1 MKKLVNIIIPILCL
15 FIGIIGTICIYNI
28 KNKNINIF
36 TYNDTSSLKESI
48 KKVYDSVV
56 LVENY
61 REDRLIAT
69 GTGFI
74 YKKDDTSS
82 YIITNNHVITSS
94 DDIKIMLPNSEVID
108 TVLVGKDVFS
118 DIAVLKINKTDIKVA
133 NIGNSNELE
142 LGDTVFTVGS
152 PLGINFQGT
161 VTKGIISGLDRTIEV
176 ELSIGD
182 SLMDVIQTDAAINEG
197 NSGGP
202 LCNIKGEVIG
212 INSLKI
218 TGEDAEGMGFAIP
231 IENALEVANKIE
243 IEGHIDRP
251 SIGVSLTDTINAQ
264 LTDIG
269 INVPNINYGALITNI
284 KSNSTAYEA
293 GLRKG
298 DVITKVNN
306 QDVKSAAHFRYLLYK
321 NNLNDEITIEY
332 IRNSNEAKIKLVLT
346 EILSIKD

>member
-1 MKKLVNIIIPILCL
+1 MKKFINITVPILCL
-15 FIGIIGTICIYNI
+15 FIGVIGTMCVYNL
-28 KNKNINIF
+28 KSKNISIF

-61 REDRLIAT
+61 KNNKLIAT

-74 YKKDDTSS
+74 YKKDETSS

-94 DDIKIMLPNSEVID
+94 DNIKIMLPNSEVID
-108 TVLVGKDVFS
+108 TVIVGKDIFS
-118 DIAVLKINKTDIKVA
+118 DIAVLKINKTDVTVA
-133 NIGNSNELE
+133 NIGSSNDLE

-161 VTKGIISGLDRTIEV
+161 VTKGIISGLNRTIEV

-218 TGEDAEGMGFAIP
+218 SGEDAEGMGFAIP
-231 IENALEVANKIE
+231 IENALEVANKLE

-251 SIGVSLTDTINAQ
+251 SIGVSLTDTINAV

-269 INVPNINYGALITNI
+269 LNVPDINYGALITSI
-284 KSNSTAYEA
+284 KSDSTAYEA

-298 DVITKVNN
+298 DVITKINN
-306 QDVKSAAHFRYLLYK
+306 QEVKSAAHFRYLLYK
-321 NNLNDEITIEY
+321 NNMNDEITIEY
-332 IRNSNEAKIKLVLT
+332 IRNSNTSQIKLVLT

>member
-1 MKKLVNIIIPILCL
+1 MKKFINITVPILCL
-15 FIGIIGTICIYNI
+15 FIGVIGTMCVYNL
-28 KNKNINIF
+28 KSKNISIF

-61 REDRLIAT
+61 KNNKLIAT

-74 YKKDDTSS
+74 YKKDEASS

-94 DDIKIMLPNSEVID
+94 DNIKIMLPNSEVID
-108 TVLVGKDVFS
+108 TVIVGKDIFS
-118 DIAVLKINKTDIKVA
+118 DIAVLKINKTDVKVA
-133 NIGNSNELE
+133 NIGNSNDLE

-218 TGEDAEGMGFAIP
+218 SGEDAEGMGFAIP
-231 IENALEVANKIE
+231 IENALEVANKLE

-251 SIGVSLTDTINAQ
+251 SIGVSLTDTINAV

-269 INVPNINYGALITNI
+269 LNVPDINYGALITSI

-298 DVITKVNN
+298 DVITKINN
-306 QDVKSAAHFRYLLYK
+306 QEVKSAAHFRYLLYK
-321 NNLNDEITIEY
+321 NNMNDEITIEY
-332 IRNSNEAKIKLVLT
+332 IRNSNTSQIKLVLT

>member
-1 MKKLVNIIIPILCL
+1 MKKFINITVPILCL
-15 FIGIIGTICIYNI
+15 FIGIIGTMCVYNL
-28 KNKNINIF
+28 KSKNISIF

-61 REDRLIAT
+61 KNNKLIAT

-74 YKKDDTSS
+74 YKKDETSS

-94 DDIKIMLPNSEVID
+94 DNIKIMLPNSEVID
-108 TVLVGKDVFS
+108 TVIVGKDIFS
-118 DIAVLKINKTDIKVA
+118 DIAVLKINKTDVKVA
-133 NIGNSNELE
+133 NIGSSNDLE

-161 VTKGIISGLDRTIEV
+161 ITKGIISGLDRTIEV

-218 TGEDAEGMGFAIP
+218 SGEDADGMGFAIP
-231 IENALEVANKIE
+231 IENALEVANKLE

-251 SIGVSLTDTINAQ
+251 SIGVSLTDTINAV

-269 INVPNINYGALITNI
+269 LNVPDINYGALITSI
-284 KSNSTAYEA
+284 KSDSTAYEA

-298 DVITKVNN
+298 DVITKINN
-306 QDVKSAAHFRYLLYK
+306 QEVKSAAHFRYLLYK
-321 NNLNDEITIEY
+321 NNMNDEITIEY
-332 IRNSNEAKIKLVLT
+332 IRNSNTSQIKLVLT

>member
-1 MKKLVNIIIPILCL
+1 MKKTFNIIIAVLCV
-15 FIGIIGTICIYNI
+15 FIGIISTICIYSI
-28 KNKNINIF
+28 KNKNISIF
-36 TYNDTSSLKESI
+36 SYNDTSSLKESI

-61 REDRLIAT
+61 KDDKLVAT

-74 YKKDDTSS
+74 YKKDDTNS
-82 YIITNNHVITSS
+82 YIITNNHVIESS
-94 DDIKIMLPNSEVID
+94 DSIKIMLPNSEVLE
-108 TVLVGKDVFS
+108 TTLVGKDVFS
-118 DIAVLKINKTDIKVA
+118 DIAVLKANNTNLKAA
-133 NIGNSNELE
+133 NIGNSKELE

-152 PLGINFQGT
+152 PLGIEFQGT
-161 VTKGIISGLDRTIEV
+161 ITKGIISGLDRTIEV
-176 ELSIGD
+176 ELSIGE

-218 TGEDAEGMGFAIP
+218 AGDGAEGMGFAIP
-231 IENALEVANKIE
+231 IENALEVANKLE

-251 SIGVSLTDTINAQ
+251 SIGVSLTDINNTI

-269 INVPNINYGALITNI
+269 INVPNINYGAVITNV
-284 KSNSTAYEA
+284 KYNSDAANA
-293 GLRKG
+293 GLKKG
-298 DVITKVNN
+298 DVITKINN
-306 QDVKSAAHFRYLLYK
+306 TEVKSAPHFRYLLYK

-332 IRNSNEAKIKLVLT
+332 IRNSNKEETKVVLT
-346 EILSIKD
+346 DILSIKD

>member
-15 FIGIIGTICIYNI
+15 FIGIISTICVYNL

-61 REDRLIAT
+61 KNNKLIAT

-74 YKKDDTSS
+74 YKKDETSS
-82 YIITNNHVITSS
+82 YIITNNHVIATS
-94 DDIKIMLPNSEVID
+94 DEVKIMLPSSEVLD
-108 TVLVGKDVFS
+108 TEVVGKDIFS
-118 DIAVLKINKTDIKVA
+118 DIAVLKINKTDVKVA
-133 NIGNSNELE
+133 DIGKSKELE
-142 LGDTVFTVGS
+142 LGATVFTVGS

-231 IENALEVANKIE
+231 IENALEVANKLE

-251 SIGVSLTDTINAQ
+251 SIGVSLTDTINAV

-269 INVPNINYGALITNI
+269 LNVPNINYGALITNI

-298 DVITKVNN
+298 DVITKINN
-306 QDVKSAAHFRYLLYK
+306 QEVKSAAHFRYLLYK

-332 IRNSNEAKIKLVLT
+332 IRNSNTSQIKLVLT